1 MIRPWMVY
9 GVVLTVAL
17 GASWM
22 HYTAGEEAAEKEGI
36 VLVDA
41 TRDDVT
47 KIVYA
52 APELEVAYEL
62 STDAS
67 GPWGWVTVTDK
78 KQKKAK
84 EGETPPPVEPKIT
97 AFKAGSAGD
106 KLIEGLAPL
115 YAMRELVGVD
125 DGKIESFGLTS
136 PDTTVTIVTGGRTA
150 TLELG
155 GETYGAKDRYVRHRE
170 SSKYYVIDDEL
181 FKPLKF
187 AATRLP
193 ERGLS
198 SFAIEVLDSV
208 TLGKGGKVVEWQQH
222 NKDDRNADWWERIAA
237 AGTGEVDKKD
247 ETFANWLEK
256 AMKVKSQ
263 SYVQADERP
272 TDLQPSFDLTYR
284 VKGKPDET
292 IRFQTSG
299 EDWYATSEFT
309 HGLVKLTRSAARDAG
324 DEVDDILEGR
334 EPPPEEKKPPAMA
347 PPGAE
352 GDEAGNAPPR
362 PPMPG
367 MAPGLPP
374 GMPGMRP
381 PAGKTGPTAPPPPG
395 K

>member
-9 GVVLTVAL
+9 GVVLALGL
-17 GASWM
+17 GASWR

-47 KIVYA
+47 KIIYA

-62 STDAS
+62 SKDAT
-67 GPWGWVTVTDK
+67 GAWGWVTVTDK
-78 KQKKAK
+78 KQKRAK
-84 EGETPPPVEPKIT
+84 EGETPPPIEAKIT
-97 AFKAGSAGD
+97 AFKAGSAGN
-106 KLIEGLAPL
+106 KVVEGLAPL

-125 DGKIESFGLTS
+125 DSKIESFGLTN
-136 PDTTVTIVTGGRTA
+136 PDTTLTILTTGRTA

-170 SSKYYVIDDEL
+170 SSKYYVVDDEL

-193 ERGLS
+193 ERGLT
-198 SFAIEVLDSV
+198 SFAIEALDSV
-208 TLGKGGKVVEWQQH
+208 TLGKGGKMVEWKQH
-222 NKDDRNADWWERIAA
+222 NKEDRNADWWERIAA
-237 AGTGEVDKKD
+237 AGSGEVDKKD

-263 SYVQADERP
+263 SYVQEAERP
-272 TDLQPSFDLTYR
+272 ADLQPSFDLTYR
-284 VKGKPDET
+284 VQGKPDET

-299 EDWYATSEFT
+299 EDWYAASEFT

-334 EPPPEEKKPPAMA
+334 EPPPDEKKPPAMA
-347 PPGAE
+347 PPGAPG
-352 GDEAGNAPPR
+352 GDASEAGGPPPR

-367 MAPGLPP
+367 MSPGMPP
-374 GMPGMRP
+374 GMPPGMRP
-381 PAGKTGPTAPPPPG
+381 PPSAPAGK
-395 K
+395 